1 MTTSEKTGTSLLN
14 PKNTPNC
21 LREADAWMGT
31 RLKKKPNGRIDKPPW
46 RVRRGEK
53 TMPGSKTN
61 REHWASFSE
70 ALTALQNGEVAAIG
84 RVFTGDDPFTVIDLD
99 KCRNPE
105 TGDITPW
112 ALEIVQDMP
121 TYWEVSLS
129 GTGLHG
135 VARAKKNTNHC
146 NRSGV
151 EVYDGNPGS
160 KFMVLT
166 GQHLEGTPTEVRECQ
181 TEMDEL
187 VRKTF
192 PPDQPKGETRRTPT

>member
-112 ALEIVQDMP
+112 ALEILDRVRDGYVEISP
-121 TYWEVSLS
+121 S
-129 GTGLHG
+129 GAGIHVIIRGDVRGGGIRRGPVELYSRGRYFTITG
-135 VARAKKNTNHC
+135 R
-146 NRSGV
+146 
-151 EVYDGNPGS
+151 
-160 KFMVLT
+160 VL
-166 GQHLEGTPTEVRECQ
+166 
-181 TEMDEL
+181 
-187 VRKTF
+187 
-192 PPDQPKGETRRTPT
+192 